1 MSKINLEAPFTAFR
15 GKICKHSKI
24 IFAQRGQTQYTSQI
38 CNPRT
43 KAYSEEEIARQ
54 GKFKQAVV
62 NANAALADSTQ
73 KATYE
78 AEYKAQSKY
87 KTYKPHPERVLRPS
101 TGRSI
106 ERSSSPL
113 KGGRR
118 EKKENENAA
127 GRLPYKN
134 NKK

>member
-1 MSKINLEAPFTAFR
+1 MSKINLEAPFQSFR

-73 KATYE
+73 KAAYE
-78 AEYKAQSKY
+78 EALGKQSKH
-87 KTYKPHPERVLRPS
+87 KTLR
-101 TGRSI
+101 GYVI
-106 ERSSSPL
+106 AMEYAKL
-113 KGGRR
+113 
-118 EKKENENAA
+118 
-127 GRLPYKN
+127 
-134 NKK
+134 